1 MKTGI
6 IYFKIKK
13 NRKMKN
19 VLNTFAEMQMKT
31 METVI
36 ENAKNMP
43 QSLTNFFGNP
53 SDMFKTT
60 WMNTENAKAMYEN
73 NKKFHTAYINYN
85 KAITEMY
92 EAVYAN
98 AELINK
104 ETIKSN

>member
-1 MKTGI
+1 
-6 IYFKIKK
+6 
-13 NRKMKN
+13 MKN